1 MDGRNKRKRK
11 IRREEEKHVLPL
23 TNHYVPMEPVVF
35 RNQEEFAFHARV
47 LYNDGQEDILADKTV
62 SAVYGGVQGFP
73 SILQEPFAS
82 GLTWPISK
90 DLKMQ
95 IKSLGKSLEVL
106 IVTVTTYPVKKSC

>member
-1 MDGRNKRKRK
+1 MKTQDWKGATGRTMQSRNKQKRK

-82 GLTWPISK
+82 RFDVAHIERFE
-90 DLKMQ
+90 DAD
-95 IKSLGKSLEVL
+95 
-106 IVTVTTYPVKKSC
+106 